1 MSGLAPAPPDGIL
14 DRLGRLSTAAKML
27 GLLSVALLP
36 LGLIILLASLQTSR
50 TADLERRAA
59 LRVALSESTRRVASE
74 IAVDIEAIRAA
85 TLALDAGQPS
95 ESVCTRTRTVIHT
108 AAGDSA
114 SFVLVDPAGNPI
126 CGTPGVTAPARG
138 SGPLGPPATLVL
150 DGNVLR
156 IGLTGAIG
164 GHAGAVALT
173 TNQLARLARP
183 LDFQLPYRLEMSDG
197 RHVAVLAD
205 TARLP
210 PLSRS
215 EEMTNRIRNTD
226 LALTMQVRAIPLTP
240 PQLLTMLVPLL
251 MWVAASLIGWL
262 VVDRLVLRPL
272 AELRAAI
279 ESFQPGEPFGEGRK
293 LATPAREIRALGDTF
308 RTITESLAAHETELA
323 LGLREQTRLTREV
336 HHRVKNNL
344 QIIASLINLHARGAK
359 SAETIAAYASIQ
371 RRVDALAVVHRN
383 HYAELENSRGVA
395 LRPLVGEIAAS
406 LRATA
411 PTASGMD
418 LSVEAT
424 ADHVTQDVAVALAFL
439 ITELVELA
447 MLTDPTAAIRITVT
461 AADTPGQSRLTI
473 TSAAFTDS
481 RRLRARLDERYGRV
495 LEGLARQLRAPL
507 HVDPLSSSYAIV
519 FTRMAGS

>member
-1 MSGLAPAPPDGIL
+1 MSGPAPAPPDGIL

-27 GLLSVALLP
+27 GLLSIALLP

-50 TADLERRAA
+50 TADLERRAV

-74 IAVDIEAIRAA
+74 IAFDIEALRAA
-85 TLALDAGQPS
+85 TAALDAGS
-95 ESVCTRTRTVIHT
+95 SADSACARTRAIIHT
-108 AAGDSA
+108 AAGDLA
-114 SFVLVDPAGNPI
+114 GFVLVDPAGNPI
-126 CGTPGVTAPARG
+126 CGTPGVAPPARG
-138 SGPLGPPATLVL
+138 TGPLGPPATLTL

-156 IGLTGAIG
+156 ISLSGAIG

-173 TNQLARLARP
+173 TTQLARLARP
-183 LDFQLPYRLEMSDG
+183 LDFQLPYRLEISDS

-205 TARLP
+205 IAHLP
-210 PLSRS
+210 PLART
-215 EEMTNRIRNTD
+215 EEVTNRIRDTN
-226 LALTMQVRAIPLTP
+226 LSLTMQVRAIPLTP

-251 MWVAASLIGWL
+251 MWAAASLIGWL

-279 ESFQPGEPFGEGRK
+279 ESYQPGEPFGEGRK
-293 LATPAREIRALGDTF
+293 LVTPAREIRALGDTF

-359 SAETIAAYASIQ
+359 SAETVAAYASIQ

-411 PTASGMD
+411 PTGAGAE
-418 LSVEAT
+418 LSVEAA

-447 MLTDPTAAIRITVT
+447 MLTDPAAAIRITVT
-461 AADTPGQSRLTI
+461 PADTPAQSRLTV
-473 TSAAFTDS
+473 TSTALTDS
-481 RRLRARLDERYGRV
+481 RRLRDRLDERYGRV

-507 HVDPLSSSYAIV
+507 HVDPLNFSYSIV
-519 FTRMAGS
+519 FARVSGG